1 MKYTNSDQE
10 MTDIRQ
16 VDADELIDALV
27 GGKQI
32 IIVTAATRE
41 GLAVEIGLRRALLR
55 RPELPWAA
63 YSKRFEIRVAD
74 SVGSIGIVPR
84 ASVEDAR
91 GMTFDMLAIVPPLP
105 GLDEVLMEIGP
116 TVDASGGEFV
126 VFLPPPLK

>member
-1 MKYTNSDQE
+1 

-32 IIVTAATRE
+32 LIVTATTRE
-41 GLAVEIGLRRALLR
+41 GLAVEIILRRVLLR

-74 SVGSIGIVPR
+74 SAGSIRILPR
-84 ASVEDAR
+84 TSVEGAR

-116 TVDASGGEFV
+116 TVDANGEIV
-126 VFLPPPLK
+126 VFLLPPLK